1 MKSKELMEINISFK
15 QNKLYKLT
23 LRIIYLKTYTII
35 HIRHVTH
42 LHMKEYDYFSSSCI
56 YYTSEIAYL

>member
-15 QNKLYKLT
+15 QKKLYKVI

-35 HIRHVTH
+35 HINKTRNSSTH
-42 LHMKEYDYFSSSCI
+42 E
-56 YYTSEIAYL
+56 EI